1 MINTHVRGMY
11 PRQPGLVC
19 PVGDHCVHSA
29 MVALVRR
36 YVVLVY
42 IPVELDASKHCI
54 YTCSLKEP
62 CTHCVGE
69 SAWLLH
75 AAVSLAMKIA
85 FFSLGTLISYSPSKE
100 KLSYSGVITTC
111 IVVYGPNKSG
121 VTVVVCVTAKN
132 FPTFVH
138 V

>member
-1 MINTHVRGMY
+1 MQVNT
-11 PRQPGLVC
+11 
-19 PVGDHCVHSA
+19 
-29 MVALVRR
+29 
-36 YVVLVY
+36 VY
-42 IPVELDASKHCI
+42 NA
-54 YTCSLKEP
+54 CSLKEP
-62 CTHCVGE
+62 CMHCVGE

-85 FFSLGTLISYSPSKE
+85 FFSLGTLISYSPSKD

-111 IVVYGPNKSG
+111 IVVYGLNKSG
-121 VTVVVCVTAKN
+121 VIIVTVVVCVTAKN